1 LFLCTL
7 TFGAYTFFGFSIL
20 ILPPNVKSR
29 GNRKDVNLCKGT
41 GCELGSDLMYGRL
54 SEDVNGSDDA
64 DVPGS
69 IFTCTFVGSVFFV
82 GSFEAIV
89 DNQ

>member
-1 LFLCTL
+1 L

-29 GNRKDVNLCKGT
+29 GNRKDVNLCEGT
-41 GCELGSDLMYGRL
+41 GCELGSDLMYGKL
-54 SEDVNGSDDA
+54 SEGVNGSDDV

-69 IFTCTFVGSVFFV
+69 IFTCTVGSGSFV

-89 DNQ
+89 DVLFNQ